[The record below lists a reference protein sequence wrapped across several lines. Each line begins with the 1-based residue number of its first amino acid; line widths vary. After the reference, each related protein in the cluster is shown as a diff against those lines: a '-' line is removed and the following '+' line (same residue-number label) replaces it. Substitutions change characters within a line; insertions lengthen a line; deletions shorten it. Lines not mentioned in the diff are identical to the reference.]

1 MAAESD
7 GVALSLSWSAFVPQP
22 SPPAPHPH
30 PPPSPRRRAP
40 LFSLSDCCWLLCSL
54 LVLLADAVAALSLC
68 VDYLLR
74 RDYRWCALTL
84 LFVAVPSAV
93 VQVLSFR
100 WFLHDF
106 SESRSSAGGGAATP
120 LSQVWRYLHTLYLG
134 AQSRWQGDGDRRR
147 RHLRLLF
154 ESADVSVLR
163 LLESFLKS
171 APQLVLQLSI
181 ALHSHQVL
189 PLQGLCVLAA
199 LVSLSWTVASYQKV
213 LRECRD
219 DKAPLSYKAVLVQAL
234 WHMFS
239 IGARATAFALFASV
253 FQLYFGTFVVAHWCL
268 MTFWVIQGETDFCMS
283 KWEEIVYDMMVG
295 VIYVFCWFNV
305 REGHERRRL
314 LAYCSVVLAENM
326 VLVALWYLYRGPQ
339 TSDSCALL
347 VLCAVACS
355 QALGTFFMLVYYCLL
370 HPDGDARWGCVR
382 GAADEP
388 CEGVATPVPPL
399 DTIAG
404 PPGTLQRTT
413 AEEQA
418 DRDCDPPVF
427 RVRPCAEPF
436 GPAPCAPREE
446 GPIILID
453 LPRKKYPAWD
463 AHFIDRR
470 LRKTIL
476 LLESTSPVTP
486 RLQYRSPRAPR
497 ELAEYETTV

>member
-120 LSQVWRYLHTLYLG
+120 VASFAGFGTVESAPTRGRTRRCCRAWMWIFHIIVHILQLSQVWRYLHTLYLG
-134 AQSRWQGDGDRRR
+134 AQSR
-147 RHLRLLF
+147 
-154 ESADVSVLR
+154 
-163 LLESFLKS
+163 
-171 APQLVLQLSI
+171 
-181 ALHSHQVL
+181 
-189 PLQGLCVLAA
+189 LCVLAA

-347 VLCAVACS
+347 
-355 QALGTFFMLVYYCLL
+355 
-370 HPDGDARWGCVR
+370 
-382 GAADEP
+382 
-388 CEGVATPVPPL
+388 
-399 DTIAG
+399 
-404 PPGTLQRTT
+404 
-413 AEEQA
+413 
-418 DRDCDPPVF
+418 
-427 RVRPCAEPF
+427 
-436 GPAPCAPREE
+436 E